1 MGKSSQSETFNQ
13 LIRLIRG
20 LLNTEKV
27 SNKIA
32 FCVWC
37 VCLIFDNGIIH
48 VVIIS
53 KYFAVNQSIKSI
65 TTMKYLK
72 VKHVWFSIYGGMLT
86 CSKYNSPL
94 FLVTRYRESRV
105 L

>member
-32 FCVWC
+32 FLSVCVC

-72 VKHVWFSIYGGMLT
+72 VKHV
-86 CSKYNSPL
+86 
-94 FLVTRYRESRV
+94 
-105 L
+105 

>member
-32 FCVWC
+32 FLCVCVC

-72 VKHVWFSIYGGMLT
+72 VKHV
-86 CSKYNSPL
+86 
-94 FLVTRYRESRV
+94 
-105 L
+105 